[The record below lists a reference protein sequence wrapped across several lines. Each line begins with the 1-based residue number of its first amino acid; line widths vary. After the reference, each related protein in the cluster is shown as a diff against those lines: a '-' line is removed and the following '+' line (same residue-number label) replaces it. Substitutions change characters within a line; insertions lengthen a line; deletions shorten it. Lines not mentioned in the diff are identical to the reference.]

1 MSELKAGD
9 PAPDFDLP
17 RDGGGRVKL
26 SDYAGQTVVLYV
38 YPKDDTTG
46 CTKEAQGFTEAADE
60 FAAAGAVVIGLSK
73 DSAKSH
79 DKFIAKYGLK
89 LILASDED
97 NAVLERYGA
106 WQEKSMYGRKYMGA
120 DRSTFLIGPDGKLKR
135 VWRSVKVPGHVD
147 EVLAAVKAG

>member
-1 MSELKAGD
+1 MSELKPGD

-17 RDGGGRVKL
+17 RDGGGRAKL
-26 SDYAGQTVVLYV
+26 SDFAGRTVVLYV
-38 YPKDDTTG
+38 YPKDDTSG
-46 CTKEAQGFTEAADE
+46 CTKEAQGFTEAADD
-60 FAAAGAVVIGLSK
+60 FAEAGAVVVGLSK

-79 DKFIAKYGLK
+79 DKFVAKYGLK
-89 LILASDED
+89 VILASDED

-120 DRSTFLIGPDGKLKR
+120 DRSTFLIGPDGKLR
-135 VWRSVKVPGHVD
+135 RIWRSVKVPGHVD